1 MRLKAKI
8 WVQAFLRI
16 CTVHNANAVVV
27 RHGDDD
33 AGALFVKVVIDRTT
47 VRLYGPDFAGSF
59 DADAIHRLVPVFD
72 ELERPEL
79 EADAHVDEQARF
91 DPDLW
96 VIEVDVCPQPD
107 VLHDWLTNPGL

>member
-1 MRLKAKI
+1 M
-8 WVQAFLRI
+8 RI
-16 CTVHNANAVVV
+16 CAVQDATAVVV

-33 AGALFVKVVIDRTT
+33 AGALFVKVVLDRTT

-72 ELERPEL
+72 TIDVAERD
-79 EADAHVDEQARF
+79 ADDHIASQARF

-96 VIEVDVCPQPD
+96 LIEVDVCPRPD
-107 VLHDWLTNPGL
+107 ALHDWLTNPGL